1 MSSRQSGESLTPPV
15 VWVDNQELPIA
26 AIENSGPTPTEDE
39 ELVARLQARDS
50 SDLDFLFDRYSR
62 LVFGTACRVLGNPS
76 EAEDVVQEV
85 FFYLY
90 RKSEC
95 FNPAKG
101 SLKAWIIQITFSRA
115 LDRKFYLARRGFHA
129 GENIDS
135 VQLRGEADLERQVHA
150 KLSRKHLES
159 ALAELT
165 EMQRRTIKFFYFE
178 DLNLKEIS
186 EVLSQPLGT
195 VRHHFYRGLERLR
208 KSSRLHQLL

>member
-1 MSSRQSGESLTPPV
+1 MSSRQLREPLTHPV
-15 VWVDNQELPIA
+15 SWADSRELPTA
-26 AIENSGPTPTEDE
+26 AFENFGPAPPEDAD
-39 ELVARLQARDS
+39 LLTGLQALHS

-62 LVFGTACRVLGNPS
+62 LVFGTARRVLGNPS

-85 FFYLY
+85 FLYLY
-90 RKSEC
+90 RKSDC

-101 SLKAWIIQITFSRA
+101 SLKAWIIQITFCRA

-129 GENIDS
+129 GGDIDS
-135 VQLRGEADLERQVHA
+135 VQLRGEVDLERQVHA
-150 KLSRKHLES
+150 KFSRKHLES

-165 EMQRRTIKFFYFE
+165 EMQRRTINFFYFE

-195 VRHHFYRGLERLR
+195 VRHHLYRGLEKLR